1 MLSDSRMLTE
11 RSTMEPS
18 VLTTDEENC
27 SSVSARPDDLA
38 VDAVRARQRWPR
50 EGLLPLHTYFPAI
63 RVFFFFIAFTFWSV
77 R

>member
-18 VLTTDEENC
+18 LLTIDEKNC
-27 SSVSARPDDLA
+27 SSVSARPDDA
-38 VDAVRARQRWPR
+38 VDAVRVRRRQWPR

>member
-11 RSTMEPS
+11 WSTMEPS
-18 VLTTDEENC
+18 VLTIDEENC
-27 SSVSARPDDLA
+27 SPVSDRPDDLA

-50 EGLLPLHTYFPAI
+50 DGLLPLHTYFPAT
-63 RVFFFFIAFTFWSV
+63 RVFFFIAFTFWSV